1 MITLQIEVAR
11 EVINTNDATII
22 GILLAVIIVLLTFI
36 GILLKSKK
44 ADETYIR
51 EQDKAN
57 LEMLLGIT
65 STIKEVGHVSSKNAI
80 KIDAI
85 NLSTNSILEIIK
97 DRLKQ

>member
-1 MITLQIEVAR
+1 MITLQIEVAK

-65 STIKEVGHVSSKNAI
+65 STIKEVGSVSSKNAI
-80 KIDAI
+80 KLDAI
-85 NLSTNSILEIIK
+85 NLNTNSILEIIK